1 MEDIN
6 KKIVYDNYE
15 NGWNGRMKKGELPE
29 IQQKITYPHP
39 NIPGK
44 MTSQNYIEY
53 DDIAVVVLVRKCK
66 NGEFQFGL
74 VEKEAPA
81 FIYDENDEKT
91 AKGYNGIF
99 LEANSFA
106 FPDKNQEPENISL
119 WLDDQIWSIGLEMEG
134 MAELDSSKTA
144 ICQSFTN
151 QNARF
156 YVAGVKEGISTET
169 IHWFPI
175 SSLESFLDIQR
186 QGGKDNLHSSIQ
198 TLYPLELLRNKYIEQ
213 IKNIKPTK
221 FELKEQ
227 LPQLELVSKRIVN
240 SGFRFSIVEVEYLDI
255 NKQKQIATYLTS
267 RSNAANTI
275 LMTKDNKTMFLSPQQ
290 RSPYLE
296 TNGIKIE
303 VAGGLTEGKTYE
315 ETAMAELAEEQGFY
329 TEGIKKFTGPLVATT
344 LNSEIS
350 KAYEAEYE
358 NGIEGKQK
366 LDEQEKIGEKIPVNF
381 ENLRK
386 NIKNDKLPLTTKYYI
401 MLKSRDIE
409 RERKIGKKDNLKE
422 KNHGMDE

>member
-1 MEDIN
+1 M
-6 KKIVYDNYE
+6 
-15 NGWNGRMKKGELPE
+15 
-29 IQQKITYPHP
+29 
-39 NIPGK
+39 
-44 MTSQNYIEY
+44 
-53 DDIAVVVLVRKCK
+53 
-66 NGEFQFGL
+66 
-74 VEKEAPA
+74 
-81 FIYDENDEKT
+81 
-91 AKGYNGIF
+91 
-99 LEANSFA
+99 
-106 FPDKNQEPENISL
+106 
-119 WLDDQIWSIGLEMEG
+119 
-134 MAELDSSKTA
+134 
-144 ICQSFTN
+144 
-151 QNARF
+151 
-156 YVAGVKEGISTET
+156 
-169 IHWFPI
+169 
-175 SSLESFLDIQR
+175 
-186 QGGKDNLHSSIQ
+186 
-198 TLYPLELLRNKYIEQ
+198 LRNKYIEQ

-275 LMTKDNKTMFLSPQQ
+275 LITKDNKTMFLSPQQ

-329 TEGIKKFTGPLVATT
+329 TEGIKEFTGPLVATT